1 MRGLIASAPVASL
14 LLCAV
19 VVIASATA
27 FSQSSEKPAIA
38 PDVAARLARFK
49 PVRMPF
55 DQTRLNAREKQMVAK
70 LVDAAGLLDCIYWRQ
85 SDPQGLKLY
94 LSLADSKNPQ
104 DQTVRELLKI
114 NGGRFDQID
123 DNKPFVGSDP
133 APPGRGFFPWGMTQ
147 KDFDALVALHPGM
160 KASYESPYT
169 VLREPHPDREQDARS
184 GFSDAVPVPYH
195 VAFQEFIVP
204 MAKDLYEAADL
215 SDDPAFAKFL
225 RLRAGALLS
234 DDYFPS
240 DLAWLDLDNP
250 KFDVIFA
257 PYEVYRDGLLGVKT
271 SFGASIM
278 IRDDT
283 ESQKLAEFQKYV
295 PDLQESLP
303 LSPEDLPSARGKRTP
318 MEVVE
323 AIYRSGDLL
332 HGYQAVADNLPNDP
346 RIIQEKGTKKIFW
359 KNFMDARVNF
369 IILPL
374 AGRLM
379 PSDQA
384 KMVTGEGTLDFIVL
398 HEISHGLGPTF
409 VHGSNNKAGIGEAIG
424 PRYSALEES
433 KADITGMTCVKWL
446 VDHGVIPKEKLDG
459 IYASFLGESFR
470 TIRFGIGESHGA
482 GAMMEISYLSEQ
494 GAIRRDPA
502 TGLYAAD
509 FQKMPTAMA
518 SLAKELLEEEATGD
532 RKRAEDWFK
541 KYAVMPPELAAALA
555 KGSDIPVDVDPDFD
569 FHPAVR

>member
-1 MRGLIASAPVASL
+1 MTPMTKSHALKLRSLLPLAAGVAIAVATLSPVAANQHS
-14 LLCAV
+14 AAAPQSAAATTADSARSAKPYV
-19 VVIASATA
+19 V
-27 FSQSSEKPAIA
+27 
-38 PDVAARLARFK
+38 PDLAERVAKFK
-49 PVRMPF
+49 LVRMPF
-55 DQTRLNAREKQMVAK
+55 NSAGLTAREKQMIDK
-70 LVDAAGLLDCIYWRQ
+70 LVDASGLLDCIYWRQ

-94 LSLADSKNPQ
+94 LSLANSKNPQ
-104 DQTVRELLKI
+104 DRTVRELLKI

-123 DNKPFVGSDP
+123 DNKPFVGSEP

-215 SDDPAFAKFL
+215 SDDPAFPKFL

-271 SFGASIM
+271 SYGASIM
-278 IRDDT
+278 IRNDA

-303 LSPEDLPSARGKRTP
+303 LSAEDLPSARGKRTP

-346 RIIQEKGTKKIFW
+346 RINQEKGTKKIFW

-379 PSDQA
+379 PADQA
-384 KMVTGEGTLDFIVL
+384 KMVTGEATLDFIIL
-398 HEISHGLGPTF
+398 HEI
-409 VHGSNNKAGIGEAIG
+409 
-424 PRYSALEES
+424 
-433 KADITGMTCVKWL
+433 
-446 VDHGVIPKEKLDG
+446 
-459 IYASFLGESFR
+459 
-470 TIRFGIGESHGA
+470 
-482 GAMMEISYLSEQ
+482 
-494 GAIRRDPA
+494 
-502 TGLYAAD
+502 
-509 FQKMPTAMA
+509 
-518 SLAKELLEEEATGD
+518 
-532 RKRAEDWFK
+532 
-541 KYAVMPPELAAALA
+541 
-555 KGSDIPVDVDPDFD
+555 
-569 FHPAVR
+569 